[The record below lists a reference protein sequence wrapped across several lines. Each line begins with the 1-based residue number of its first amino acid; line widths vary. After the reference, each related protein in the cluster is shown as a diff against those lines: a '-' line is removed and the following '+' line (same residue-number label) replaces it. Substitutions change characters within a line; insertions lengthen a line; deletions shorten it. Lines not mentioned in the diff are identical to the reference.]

1 MTSPSANDIDTNNNA
16 NNNANNAPTNVPYYN
31 NTNSF
36 LTTAA
41 AATTSQ
47 RRNLVPPL
55 ALINETELPPGFEP
69 FEIQTFLNIIDLIN
83 PLMISIPPNI
93 NEN

>member
-1 MTSPSANDIDTNNNA
+1 MTSPSANDIEVNNNA
-16 NNNANNAPTNVPYYN
+16 NNHANNAPTNVPYYN

-36 LTTAA
+36 LPRPQ
-41 AATTSQ
+41 Q
-47 RRNLVPPL
+47 RVLVPPL

-83 PLMISIPPNI
+83 PLMISIPRNI